1 MPLPRKLIPSTKT
14 SGGKTSKSKV
24 EKRVLA
30 NRYTVKRRLGSGN
43 FGTAWII
50 LDGKAKEDKDKL

>member
-1 MPLPRKLIPSTKT
+1 MPLPAKLTQKTKT
-14 SGGKTSKSKV
+14 RGGKSKSKV

-30 NRYTVKRRLGSGN
+30 NRYTVTRRLGSGN

-50 LDGKAKEDKDKL
+50 LDGKAKEERDKL